1 MHVYQRVFHE
11 SDGDPV
17 RVFELGGAA
26 ILFDQSVG
34 FQAVTS
40 VADVMIIY
48 AADVGIETLA
58 AIFAPEFSIRRKVGQ
73 LKAADQA
80 ACFVTH
86 GSTPV

>member
-1 MHVYQRVFHE
+1 
-11 SDGDPV
+11 V

-58 AIFAPEFSIRRKVGQ
+58 AIFAPEFSIR
-73 LKAADQA
+73 
-80 ACFVTH
+80 
-86 GSTPV
+86 